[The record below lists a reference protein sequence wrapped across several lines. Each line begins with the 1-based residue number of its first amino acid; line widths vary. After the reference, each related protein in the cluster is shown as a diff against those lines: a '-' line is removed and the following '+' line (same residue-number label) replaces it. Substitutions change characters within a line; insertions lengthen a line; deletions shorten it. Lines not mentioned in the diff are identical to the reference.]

1 MSWVSLADAA
11 QVVAE
16 ALEREEIE
24 GAVNVAAP
32 EPVRNRDFARALGK
46 VLRRPAL
53 LPAPPFALRL
63 VLGAM
68 ADEALL
74 ASARVAPARLTTLG
88 YRFAFG
94 DLDRAIRTALKR

>member
-1 MSWVSLADAA
+1 VALVDAA
-11 QVVAE
+11 QIVAE

-46 VLRRPAL
+46 VLRRPAFL
-53 LPAPPFALRL
+53 SAPPFALRL

-74 ASARVAPARLTTLG
+74 GSARVVPETLTTRG
-88 YRFAFG
+88 YRFALG
-94 DLDRAIRTALKR
+94 DLDRAIRTALQR